1 METENAL
8 QPYLKIWK
16 EVYQTRAEPYG
27 KAESHLPMEELY
39 RMAGP
44 GGVEIADD
52 KALNH
57 LSFCPVCLEEW
68 ASWCN
73 ALTALDELDRLE
85 TGEDETI
92 PVMAWGMREAAATV
106 RPDEPVSIQSSCGR
120 FIFGLL
126 PRLDNQEK
134 GMVTLEAVADGDMS
148 VEGRYV
154 TVRDRN
160 GLVVLEGRLRHG
172 RVARTCEKLSEID
185 LTTWT
190 LVVDEKKEK
199 A

>member
-1 METENAL
+1 MNTENRLASSL
-8 QPYLKIWK
+8 QIWK
-16 EVYQTRAEPYG
+16 EVYLARTEADCE
-27 KAESHLPMEELY
+27 ADDHLSMETLY

-44 GGVEIADD
+44 GGIEKAGD

-57 LSFCPVCLEEW
+57 LSLCPACLEEW
-68 ASWCN
+68 ASWRR
-73 ALTALDELDRLE
+73 ALTTVDELDRPE
-85 TGEDETI
+85 AGEDETM
-92 PVMAWGMREAAATV
+92 PVLAYGLREAAATAKS
-106 RPDEPVSIQSSCGR
+106 DESISLRSSCGR

-126 PRLDNQEK
+126 PQLDNPDR
-134 GMVTLEAVADGDMS
+134 GMVTLEAVADGEIS

-160 GLVVLEGRLRHG
+160 SLVVLEGKLRHG
-172 RVARTCEKLSEID
+172 RLARTCEKLSEID

-190 LVVDEKKEK
+190 LVVDDTQEQ